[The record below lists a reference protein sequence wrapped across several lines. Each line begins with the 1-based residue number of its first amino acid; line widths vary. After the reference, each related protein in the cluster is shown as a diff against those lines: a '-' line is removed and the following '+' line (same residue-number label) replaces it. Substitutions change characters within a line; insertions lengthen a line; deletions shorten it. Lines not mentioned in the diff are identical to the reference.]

1 MAGHNGHRG
10 EKPMSTIQPFPDG
23 YHSVQAYLI
32 VKNCPAAIEF
42 YKKAFGVTERMRTTR
57 PDGTIGHAEIQFGG
71 SCIMM
76 ADENA
81 EINAFSPQHYGGS
94 PVSIMVYVENCDA
107 MYRQTIAAGG
117 KNLREPRDES
127 YGDRMAGVLD
137 PFGFTWWI
145 ATHIKDLAKKSSETH
160 AEEHSL

>member
-1 MAGHNGHRG
+1 
-10 EKPMSTIQPFPDG
+10 MSKVRSIPDG
-23 YHSVQAYLI
+23 YHSVQAYLVI
-32 VKNCPAAIEF
+32 KNCAAAIEF
-42 YKKAFGVTERMRTTR
+42 YKKAFGARERMRTTR
-57 PDGTIGHAEIQFGG
+57 PDGTIGHAEIQFGD

-81 EINAFSPQHYGGS
+81 EINAFSPQYYNGS
-94 PVSIMVYVENCDA
+94 PVSIVVYVENCDA
-107 MYRQTIAAGG
+107 MYGQAIAAGG

-145 ATHIKDLAKKSSETH
+145 ATPIKDSDLAKKSSENQV
-160 AEEHSL
+160 EEHSL